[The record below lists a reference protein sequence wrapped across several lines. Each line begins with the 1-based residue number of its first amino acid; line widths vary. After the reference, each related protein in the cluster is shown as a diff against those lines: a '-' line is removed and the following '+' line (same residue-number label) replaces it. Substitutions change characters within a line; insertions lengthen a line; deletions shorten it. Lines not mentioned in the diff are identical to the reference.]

1 MKSIRS
7 KLLKNFLI
15 VIVSTVL
22 VFDVL
27 TILCLK
33 AYYYK
38 NTQNTLINQL
48 ESAINF
54 YQKYFSNNKL
64 MENIYDNVDIF
75 WNTKEEQIE
84 ILDSDGNLL
93 MDSYGIRDNQLLSTP
108 DIAKAKSGNVGIWS
122 GHIDW
127 YNEKVMIIS
136 KGINSKIDA
145 DEMIGIVRIVFPLTE
160 VNRILDSFSILILFV
175 SVVVI
180 VLGVIMSL
188 IIARDIVK
196 PIKKITKV
204 AKEMADGNLDIRSNI
219 TDNIEISQ
227 LSKTLNYM
235 GSELEKREKLKNEF
249 ISSISHELRTPLTS
263 IKGWAITLKYDY
275 SDVDTLEL
283 GLDIIEK
290 ESDRLTDL
298 SLIHI

>member
-283 GLDIIEK
+283 GLRYYRK
-290 ESDRLTDL
+290 RK
-298 SLIHI
+298 

>member
-290 ESDRLTDL
+290 ESDRLTDMRCV
-298 SLIHI
+298 

>member
-235 GSELEKREKLKNEF
+235 GSELEKREKLKN
-249 ISSISHELRTPLTS
+249 
-263 IKGWAITLKYDY
+263 
-275 SDVDTLEL
+275 
-283 GLDIIEK
+283 
-290 ESDRLTDL
+290 DL
-298 SLIHI
+298 FHLFHMN

>member
-108 DIAKAKSGNVGIWS
+108 DIAKAKSGNVGIL
-122 GHIDW
+122 
-127 YNEKVMIIS
+127 
-136 KGINSKIDA
+136 
-145 DEMIGIVRIVFPLTE
+145 IGI
-160 VNRILDSFSILILFV
+160 
-175 SVVVI
+175 
-180 VLGVIMSL
+180 M
-188 IIARDIVK
+188 
-196 PIKKITKV
+196 
-204 AKEMADGNLDIRSNI
+204 
-219 TDNIEISQ
+219 
-227 LSKTLNYM
+227 
-235 GSELEKREKLKNEF
+235 KR
-249 ISSISHELRTPLTS
+249 
-263 IKGWAITLKYDY
+263 
-275 SDVDTLEL
+275 
-283 GLDIIEK
+283 
-290 ESDRLTDL
+290 
-298 SLIHI
+298 